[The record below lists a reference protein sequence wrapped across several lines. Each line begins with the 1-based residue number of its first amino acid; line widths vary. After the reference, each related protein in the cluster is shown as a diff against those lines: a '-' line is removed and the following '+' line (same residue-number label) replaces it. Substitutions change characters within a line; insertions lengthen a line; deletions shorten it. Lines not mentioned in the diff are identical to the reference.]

1 MILLKAIIQVSV
13 CPMPHTLSELCPD
26 CPGIRV
32 VAVRRDPVRGDAGD
46 SLGRSKEGLG
56 RGEVAVLAQHDIN
69 QGAIAIDRTIQ
80 ILPAGVH
87 PDIGLVDVPASA
99 DFALRLRR
107 RSSARA
113 GVSFASQSR
122 TAS

>member
-1 MILLKAIIQVSV
+1 MPSENEGSHEALDATVILLKAIIQVSV

-69 QGAIAIDRTIQ
+69 QGAIAIDRTI
-80 ILPAGVH
+80 
-87 PDIGLVDVPASA
+87 
-99 DFALRLRR
+99 RR